1 MGLEPKST
9 EAACHALL
17 NEHCM
22 RLTEQEIESL
32 MDLAIAKANQHL
44 AVNKH
49 RRVINANI
57 LSNNIDTVLKDR
69 VILGMIE
76 SLESREIV
84 QAE

>member
-22 RLTEQEIESL
+22 RFTEQEIESL

-44 AVNKH
+44 AVN
-49 RRVINANI
+49 
-57 LSNNIDTVLKDR
+57 
-69 VILGMIE
+69 
-76 SLESREIV
+76 
-84 QAE
+84 